1 MKGVTLPLK
10 GGLAAGVLGLVLL
23 AAVAA
28 AAGPPRPWSAEEE
41 LYVIVYAPGPAWLPG
56 RPLPEQG
63 MKPHAGYMQSLFDAG
78 RLYAGGP
85 LLDNE
90 GGLAIVRAG
99 SLGDAEAIAAAD
111 PAVTGGKFTAAV
123 HQWHPFLRAAEPLGA
138 AE

>member
-1 MKGVTLPLK
+1 MKRVRSRVPAMLS
-10 GGLAAGVLGLVLL
+10 GLVLL

-28 AAGPPRPWSAEEE
+28 AVGVPRPWSAEEA
-41 LYVIVYAPGPAWLPG
+41 LYVIVYDPGPAWLPG
-56 RPLPEQG
+56 RPLNEQG

-90 GGLAIVRAG
+90 GGLAIVRAE
-99 SLGDAEAIAAAD
+99 SLADARAIAAAD

-123 HQWHPFLRAAEPLGA
+123 HAWHPFLRAAEPLGA